1 MDIEEIKDF
10 VYEVR
15 TFGITS
21 NDTKFVQITEYL
33 LSELEKEK
41 EKNKPQPD
49 CAEPVERAEEM
60 VNMRWVNH
68 RFISKDKLKEILG
81 IEEETDN
88 EKILSLLQTLVDENN
103 RLEDI
108 EDRKVQ
114 IEYNNVFNKGVKSVE
129 DKIKATIEEINK
141 EMLNEENSLEL
152 FYRRKYCKEIL
163 QSLLEKE

>member
-10 VYEVR
+10 VYEVK

-41 EKNKPQPD
+41 EKNKTQPD
-49 CAEPVERAEEM
+49 CAEPVERTEEM

-81 IEEETDN
+81 IEETDN
-88 EKILSLLQTLVDENN
+88 EKILSLLQTIVNENA

-108 EDRKVQ
+108 EDKKVQ

-129 DKIKATIEEINK
+129 DKIKAKIEEQDETK
-141 EMLNEENSLEL
+141 QYWTDEV
-152 FYRRKYCKEIL
+152 KDIL
-163 QSLLEKE
+163 KSLLKKE